1 MCAKPCV
8 PPGGGSRFCGQPPE
22 RALIQLAPA
31 LHPHAP
37 ALQDELPGGSPS
49 VGTAQ
54 EAEDC
59 VSAGSAP
66 GDACGPAPAP
76 APGQAPPGGA
86 QSAAG
91 KPLPGSPPRRVL
103 VQSAHTVP
111 SPAAAQAPGELHCVS
126 LLPPGHLHCPSSPF
140 ASPAAAAALGLHQRS
155 CSRLSCE
162 ERPASPEE
170 LVCALPAEAVPL
182 PPPAAVAAFGRLV
195 GYCLPPHLQQLQQ
208 LGSLGSLAP
217 VSAPS
222 TTAAMHHHRGILL
235 HPQPSVYSAASP
247 FAAGPFASGFFMG

>member
-1 MCAKPCV
+1 M
-8 PPGGGSRFCGQPPE
+8 
-22 RALIQLAPA
+22 IQLAPSF
-31 LHPHAP
+31 HPHPP
-37 ALQDELPGGSPS
+37 ALQDDLPGGSPS

-76 APGQAPPGGA
+76 GQAQP
-86 QSAAG
+86 QSTAG
-91 KPLPGSPPRRVL
+91 KLLPVS
-103 VQSAHTVP
+103 QHTVP
-111 SPAAAQAPGELHCVS
+111 SPAAAQAPGELHCAS

-140 ASPAAAAALGLHQRS
+140 ASPAAAAALGLHQRP
-155 CSRLSCE
+155 CSSLSCE

-182 PPPAAVAAFGRLV
+182 PPPPAAVAALGRLV

-235 HPQPSVYSAASP
+235 HPQPSVYSTASP